1 MPIPGYDEDDLDEM
15 LEERLEEHDEQFL
28 TPSQREEY
36 ENGGSLLDILSEDDI
51 HRLLDKKK

>member
-15 LEERLEEHDEQFL
+15 LEERLEERDEQFL

-51 HRLLDKKK
+51 HRLLN

>member
-15 LEERLEEHDEQFL
+15 LEERLEERDESFL

-36 ENGGSLLDILSEDDI
+36 DNGGSLLDILSEDDI
-51 HRLLDKKK
+51 HRLLDDEA